1 MRLWDAVKA
10 AANGVEDDGTYDSPN
25 SVDNCA
31 ARRAAAFKVTANDL
45 GLPANWGSKPF
56 GVIVEAWGPRGVS
69 TLTAFANGDAS
80 LLHANGSGIV
90 GRQNH
95 GHVVN
100 QAKRLVERAADFIP
114 RLSPTMNLSRPE
126 PGLMRLYFL
135 TKDGLLSTEVA
146 QPEVR
151 NEGNL
156 WSPLLDV
163 ANELIS
169 EFSQYLLTDVDPG
182 SRKPVE
188 FLRSLAMVAV
198 IGGLTYAASLIPIPW
213 IRWPLVG
220 IGLFFTAAALFVFYI
235 MLAGRRHEADGGIPP
250 RLDRTFDPIGV
261 RQRWL
266 AQAGRDHGTIEE

>member
-56 GVIVEAWGPRGVS
+56 GVIVEALGPRGVS

-95 GHVVN
+95 VHVVN

-114 RLSPTMNLSRPE
+114 RLSPTINLSRPE

-135 TKDGLLSTEVA
+135 TRDGLLSTEVA

-169 EFSQYLLTDVDPG
+169 EFSQYQLTDVDPG
-182 SRKPVE
+182 SPKPVE
-188 FLRSLAMVAV
+188 FVRSLTMVAV
-198 IGGLTYAASLIPIPW
+198 IGGLTYAASLIPIAW

-235 MLAGRRHEADGGIPP
+235 MLAGRRDDADGGDAATA
-250 RLDRTFDPIGV
+250 R
-261 RQRWL
+261 
-266 AQAGRDHGTIEE
+266 